1 MIVKPKYPRI
11 FGFIIFVL
19 TAKGRADI
27 VLKMPKGIYITELKM
42 DDTAENA
49 LAQINKRGYAVKY
62 ATDGRPITKV
72 GMSFS
77 SAERNITSTIIER
90 DM

>member
-1 MIVKPKYPRI
+1 MA
-11 FGFIIFVL
+11 FGADVMAEEP

-49 LAQINKRGYAVKY
+49 LAQINKRGYAGK
-62 ATDGRPITKV
+62 
-72 GMSFS
+72 
-77 SAERNITSTIIER
+77 
-90 DM
+90 